1 MIRQEKTVKRLF
13 WLERSGIVS
22 KILSWVRRVQIMEAK
37 ESCRHFPLHCCT
49 DAVFIW
55 DYPLSNKSSEN
66 CGGSGGIIIIIYL

>member
-1 MIRQEKTVKRLF
+1 
-13 WLERSGIVS
+13 
-22 KILSWVRRVQIMEAK
+22 MEAK

-55 DYPLSNKSSEN
+55 GNPLSNKSSEN